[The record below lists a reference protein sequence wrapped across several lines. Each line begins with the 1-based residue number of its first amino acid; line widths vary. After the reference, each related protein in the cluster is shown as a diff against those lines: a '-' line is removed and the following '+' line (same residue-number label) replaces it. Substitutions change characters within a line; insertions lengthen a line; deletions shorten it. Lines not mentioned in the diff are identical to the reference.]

1 MPVTTPAPFNDAAF
15 QLPAG
20 SSVQGFDRALRPRG
34 ILVAYAIGLVLL
46 GPSTTSALELG
57 EASIKSGLGES
68 LVVEIPYRLAGNE
81 RVTSACVGL
90 APAEHAADALPTY
103 SRVSRISV
111 TSTHIEIFDERSV
124 LEPLISLNVDVHC
137 NDAPHFVRSYQL
149 FVDPPAQI
157 PTILSNGTEVATA
170 AKHSA
175 IDAAPPI
182 AARLSDA
189 TAVIANETATS
200 AATTD
205 PTTSAATQ
213 STAHAN
219 ASPRARGLAG
229 GNLPQGQTYRV
240 VRGDTL
246 SGIAARIAGRPL
258 TISQTVDAIFA
269 ANPAAFTR
277 GNPDLIEEGRSI
289 TIPNMALSAALA
301 APAAPAPA
309 DRTAELSPAAPVATV
324 GPAPAP
330 PNVAQPLS
338 ADVAVS
344 VATADAAPSLPAAAP
359 VVAQPTAAPVAAP
372 PRSDVAPEV
381 ASPAVTTGFSAW
393 LVALL
398 AVAVVILLG
407 APFAFVRRRRRQQAA
422 AQVGTQV
429 REPLRRRPT
438 ELASRMGVVESRL
451 PAPSE
456 ETARSMRRAEIAPVA
471 DSGAALPADLKNLAL
486 TIGPTDPVDFNVG
499 APVVMNEHVDVFA
512 TPAPV
517 IDIGAV
523 GDETVEENAATTRMP
538 DVAAV
543 STVRQQ
549 PQSSTPDRSEQT
561 IDDEKLTMTIVELD
575 MLRQDYEAEHTL
587 TQQASQALR
596 DAVADLAATK
606 AARATA
612 ETSTLESP
620 QVSQAETSG
629 SAAEAPTARLRV
641 K

>member
-1 MPVTTPAPFNDAAF
+1 MPVTTPGPFHDAAL
-15 QLPAG
+15 QLPPG
-20 SSVQGFDRALRPRG
+20 RCVQGFARAHRPRG
-34 ILVAYAIGLVLL
+34 IVVAYAIGLVLL
-46 GPSTTSALELG
+46 VPSTTSALELG

-81 RVTSACVGL
+81 RVTSACIGI
-90 APAEHAADALPTY
+90 APEHAADGLPTY
-103 SRVSRISV
+103 SRVSRISI

-149 FVDPPAQI
+149 FVDPPAHT
-157 PTILSNGTEVATA
+157 PTILSNGSELA
-170 AKHSA
+170 AAQKHSA
-175 IDAAPPI
+175 IGAAAPV
-182 AARLSDA
+182 AARPSDA
-189 TAVIANETATS
+189 TAAIPNEIATT

-205 PTTSAATQ
+205 PTA
-213 STAHAN
+213 STATPRTARAN

-258 TISQTVDAIFA
+258 TIGQTADAIFA

-289 TIPNMALSAALA
+289 TIPNMTLSAALA
-301 APAAPAPA
+301 APSTPAPA
-309 DRTAELSPAAPVATV
+309 DRAAELSDAAPVAALN
-324 GPAPAP
+324 PAPAP
-330 PNVAQPLS
+330 PNVAQS
-338 ADVAVS
+338 VRADDASVAV
-344 VATADAAPSLPAAAP
+344 ADAAQPLPATVP
-359 VVAQPTAAPVAAP
+359 VVSQPSAVPVAAP
-372 PRSDVAPEV
+372 TRAEGVPEV
-381 ASPAVTTGFSAW
+381 PSAATRSVSAW
-393 LVALL
+393 LVPLL
-398 AVAVVILLG
+398 AVGIVILLW
-407 APFAFVRRRRRQQAA
+407 ASLAFVRRRRKQPAA
-422 AQVGTQV
+422 TQVGTKVQ
-429 REPLRRRPT
+429 EPPRRRPA

-456 ETARSMRRAEIAPVA
+456 AATLSMRRMEIAPV
-471 DSGAALPADLKNLAL
+471 DSGAALAADLKNLAL

-499 APVVMNEHVDVFA
+499 APVATTERVDGFA
-512 TPAPV
+512 DRAPV

-523 GDETVEENAATTRMP
+523 GDDTVEENAATTRMP
-538 DVAAV
+538 D
-543 STVRQQ
+543 
-549 PQSSTPDRSEQT
+549 

-587 TQQASQALR
+587 TQQSSQALR

-606 AARATA
+606 AARAATA

-620 QVSQAETSG
+620 RVSQAETSDG
-629 SAAEAPTARLRV
+629 ATEAPTARLRV